1 MKEYPRFKV
10 YLLLNSQKSR
20 CFSCNDCISA
30 HNVDVENIVDDKL
43 FCNNCVEAENKS
55 SSKSSFEDENHLPTS
70 KNFSNI
76 LESKQMVDLKTFS
89 TEVE

>member
-10 YLLLNSQKSR
+10 YLLLTSQESR

-43 FCNNCVEAENKS
+43 FCDNCVEAESKS
-55 SSKSSFEDENHLPTS
+55 SSKSNFEDENRQS
-70 KNFSNI
+70 S
-76 LESKQMVDLKTFS
+76 SDR
-89 TEVE
+89 